1 VTTPPAFPPSPPPQA
16 DPRSPADGQRRP
28 SLSGGIRL
36 FRLFGITVFLH
47 WSWLFVAYFDINTR
61 RREYSSLGWNVLEY
75 LSLFAIVLMHEF
87 GHSLACKSVGGQADR
102 IMLWP
107 LGGVAFVRPPERPG
121 AVLWSIVAGPLVNVA
136 LLPVTFG
143 LAALLRSRPGVS
155 PDLVKYADTIFLIN
169 LVILVF
175 NLLPIY
181 PLDGGQI
188 LRSLLWFV
196 IGRARSLTVAAA
208 IGVAGALGVLVFA
221 VKSENVWYI
230 VLALFGLLTSWNG
243 LKQGRALGALAS
255 APRRAAGTREDES
268 APASGPRCPN
278 CGAPPPVGAW
288 WRCACGQTLDPFE
301 SPACPRCGRDVQQ
314 AACPECGT
322 AQPLVAWYP
331 DPGAMPRPSLV
342 PLLRMPPPPDPP
354 MLERDRSTP

>member
-1 VTTPPAFPPSPPPQA
+1 VTTPPASPHSPPQP
-16 DPRSPADGQRRP
+16 DPHDGPAGAPRP

-47 WSWLFVAYFDINTR
+47 WSWLIVAYIEINR
-61 RREYSSLGWNVLEY
+61 RSGHYSSLAWNMLEY
-75 LSLFAIVLMHEF
+75 VTLFAIVLMHEF
-87 GHSLACKSVGGQADR
+87 GHSLACKSVGGHADR

-121 AVLWSIVAGPLVNVA
+121 AVLWSIVAGPLVNVV
-136 LLPVTFG
+136 LLPVTWG
-143 LAALLRSRPGVS
+143 LALLLKRQPGLS
-155 PDLVKYADTIFLIN
+155 PDLVEYARTIFIIN
-169 LVILVF
+169 LIILVF

-196 IGRARSLTVAAA
+196 IGRGRSLTVAAV
-208 IGVAGALGVLVFA
+208 IGVIAALGVLVWA
-221 VKSENVWYI
+221 VLERNVWFI
-230 VLALFGLLTSWNG
+230 VLALFGLLMSWNG
-243 LKQGRALGALAS
+243 VKQGRALGALAS
-255 APRRAAGTREDES
+255 APRRAAGAREAAGIS
-268 APASGPRCPN
+268 AGPRCPT

-322 AQPLVAWYP
+322 AHALVAWYP
-331 DPGAMPRPSLV
+331 DPSAMPRPSLV
-342 PLLRMPPPPDPP
+342 PLLRMPPPPDPAT
-354 MLERDRSTP
+354 LGRDGTAR

>member
-1 VTTPPAFPPSPPPQA
+1 VTTSRLPPSPAPQA
-16 DPRSPADGQRRP
+16 DPRAAAAGDSPRP

-47 WSWLFVAYFDINTR
+47 WSWLVVAYIEINR
-61 RREYSSLGWNVLEY
+61 RSGHYSSLGWNVLEY
-75 LSLFAIVLMHEF
+75 VTLFAIVLMHEF

-136 LLPVTFG
+136 LLPVT
-143 LAALLRSRPGVS
+143 LALWWLLESRPGV
-155 PDLVKYADTIFLIN
+155 PADLVKYAYTILWIN
-169 LVILVF
+169 AVILVF

-208 IGVAGALGVLVFA
+208 VGVAGALGVLVLA
-221 VKSENVWYI
+221 VWTQNVWYI
-230 VLALFGLLTSWNG
+230 VLALFGLLMSWNG

-255 APRRAAGTREDES
+255 APRRAGGAREVASVS
-268 APASGPRCPN
+268 AGPRCPN

-314 AACPECGT
+314 AACPDCGT
-322 AQPLVAWYP
+322 AHPLAAWYP
-331 DPGAMPRPSLV
+331 DPSMMPRPSLV
-342 PLLRMPPPPDPP
+342 PLLRMPPPPDPSP
-354 MLERDRSTP
+354 LERDGAAPR